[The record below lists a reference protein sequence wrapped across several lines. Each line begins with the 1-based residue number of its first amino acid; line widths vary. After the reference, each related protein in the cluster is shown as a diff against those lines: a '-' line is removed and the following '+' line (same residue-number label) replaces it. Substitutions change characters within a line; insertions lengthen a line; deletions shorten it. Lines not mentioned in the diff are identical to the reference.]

1 MWLTL
6 LMQVTCLAVKHL
18 CPVLY
23 CSCFLLLIFV
33 SAGATHIKTKL
44 ATFAAIQ
51 ASSSPSHR
59 PPPSPPPSF
68 PTFAMPY
75 PTCAAIQD
83 PCTCMAI
90 RSLSLWAPV
99 ETYMSILKCQ

>member
-33 SAGATHIKTKL
+33 SVGATHIKTKL

-59 PPPSPPPSF
+59 PPPLPPSLLPHF
-68 PTFAMPY
+68 CNALPNL
-75 PTCAAIQD
+75 CSNSG
-83 PCTCMAI
+83 
-90 RSLSLWAPV
+90 SLHLHSSKIIVLFDSSKDTHEP
-99 ETYMSILKCQ
+99 